1 MRAYKFARVARCR
14 YKSGGDGLRN
24 GRNAVGRGGAASL
37 LFHRG
42 FLTSRRRRDG
52 GRERKEGLAARGQ
65 GVHIHR
71 FARADAAA
79 AGRRVGHGPG
89 APLERTYTPRGTH
102 LALTCSPPGPSASF
116 SLQCPRWTHIHPAP
130 EHESPIRY
138 VHTCVTYVVLDLISH
153 CIRYVGM

>member
-1 MRAYKFARVARCR
+1 
-14 YKSGGDGLRN
+14 
-24 GRNAVGRGGAASL
+24 VGRGGGGAASL

-42 FLTSRRRRDG
+42 FLTSRRRRGG

-102 LALTCSPPGPSASF
+102 LALTCSLPGPSASL
-116 SLQCPRWTHIHPAP
+116 SPQYPRWTRVHPAP

-138 VHTCVTYVVLDLISH
+138 TCTHVSHT
-153 CIRYVGM
+153 